1 MAINTQE
8 SLLQKAAEG
17 RRLEF
22 DEAVELYRHADLL
35 ALGQAAQ
42 AARLRQIPEKHVT
55 YLIDV
60 RADDD
65 DGSFGCVA
73 GDGAEPEIEAGVLVA
88 QANVPQQ
95 QVHGAIRQ
103 EKLQHNV

>member
-1 MAINTQE
+1 M
-8 SLLQKAAEG
+8 
-17 RRLEF
+17 
-22 DEAVELYRHADLL
+22 
-35 ALGQAAQ
+35 
-42 AARLRQIPEKHVT
+42 
-55 YLIDV
+55 

-65 DGSFGCVA
+65 DGSFGRVA
-73 GDGAEPEIEAGVLVA
+73 GDGAEPEVEAGVLVA